1 MNNLESGKLI
11 NINKNLYTIMINNN
25 SVFEC
30 TVRGKLKNDEL
41 IVGDNVLFDKDKLT
55 IEKIQARKNS
65 LIRPFVS
72 NIDKLLIITSTHIPK
87 FSTYLID
94 KFIVIALQNNI
105 EPIIIITKED
115 LISFKEKIIIKKYIK
130 YYKKLGYKVYL
141 NTETNKIKKE
151 FKNSV
156 VALCGQTGA
165 GKSTLL
171 NKIDNSLNL
180 QTDDVSKA
188 LGRGKHTTRMVTLHI
203 INDGLVADTPG
214 FSSVD
219 LNITKEELKN
229 YFIEF
234 GFNCKYKSCN
244 HINEEGCKVKNN
256 RKILSSRYENYLK
269 LYEELN
275 KNIVKY

>member
-1 MNNLESGKLI
+1 MNKLKEGKLI
-11 NINKNLYTIMINNN
+11 NINKNLYTIMSDSN

-30 TVRGKLKNDEL
+30 SVRGKLRNDEL
-41 IVGDNVLFDKDKLT
+41 IVGDNVLFDKNSKT
-55 IEKIQARKNS
+55 IEKIHERKNS
-65 LIRPFVS
+65 LIRPLVS

-115 LISFKEKIIIKKYIK
+115 LLKFKEKLIVRRYMK
-130 YYKKLGYKVYL
+130 YYKKQGYKVYL
-141 NTETNKIKKE
+141 NTQINKIKKE
-151 FKNSV
+151 FKYSV

-171 NKIDNSLNL
+171 NKIDPSLKL
-180 QTDDVSKA
+180 QTDDISLS
-188 LGRGKHTTRMVTLHI
+188 LGRGKHTTRMVTLYKVS
-203 INDGLVADTPG
+203 NGLVADTPG

-219 LNITKEELKN
+219 LNVKKDELKN

-234 GFNCKYKSCN
+234 GYNCKYKSCN
-244 HINEEGCKVKNN
+244 HTNEDGCTVIEKVKHK
-256 RKILSSRYENYLK
+256 KILKSRNENYLK
-269 LYEELN
+269 IYEEL
-275 KNIVKY
+275 KK